1 MFLGYGEKAG
11 SGADIIKK
19 GWEDNHWPMPVLTER
34 VQPEETLMTL
44 AIMSQETSQENTPAV
59 PENHQTSQ
67 ENTNIVPGNH
77 QTSQEIHGTL
87 QKILEMVKQDGRI
100 TTQEMAN
107 RLGIDRRNV
116 TRKIKKLQEEGRLRR
131 IGATKNGYWLCIEET
146 EKNA

>member
-67 ENTNIVPGNH
+67 E
-77 QTSQEIHGTL
+77 IHGTL

-116 TRKIKKLQEEGRLRR
+116 TRKIKKLQEEGRLHR